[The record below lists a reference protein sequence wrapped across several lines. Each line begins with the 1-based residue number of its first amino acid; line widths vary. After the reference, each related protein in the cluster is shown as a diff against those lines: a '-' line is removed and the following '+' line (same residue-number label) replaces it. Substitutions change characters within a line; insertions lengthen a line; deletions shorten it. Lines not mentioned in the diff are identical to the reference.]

1 MKTNKSIF
9 AFTVILAACNAIF
22 ANESADQNTSRL
34 TNQQESIIA
43 EVATTVAESVITAI
57 GNAIE
62 IAQTQHKIS
71 LEQAHTLLQN
81 LMNNLV
87 EGSTFEINDIKY
99 IVTANKTM
107 TQENQE

>member
-43 EVATTVAESVITAI
+43 EVVPDIP
-57 GNAIE
+57 
-62 IAQTQHKIS
+62 
-71 LEQAHTLLQN
+71 LE
-81 LMNNLV
+81 V
-87 EGSTFEINDIKY
+87 
-99 IVTANKTM
+99 
-107 TQENQE
+107 